1 MQIEI
6 KHLENAGVGKIGDV
20 NDLVPVLQKGLFPF
34 RIRHGEKLVG
44 EPTIHNESRFG
55 VVIPILL
62 VLRLELGKRFPN
74 HSEDLP
80 TLPSARGI

>member
-34 RIRHGEKLVG
+34 RIRHREKTCWKT
-44 EPTIHNESRFG
+44 PHT
-55 VVIPILL
+55 
-62 VLRLELGKRFPN
+62 
-74 HSEDLP
+74 
-80 TLPSARGI
+80 